1 MSSGKSFT
9 DIELHYEVENIKY
22 KNIKV
27 WPLLKA
33 ELFIGRNFISGNSQ
47 KAEKEGKIYKL
58 IDKFIKIRP
67 AIFNING
74 LFKRNYRYILFTDT
88 LEKRWF
94 NGEYIDKIVSFF
106 LRDLIDITNINLTNQ
121 TKDRHLL
128 QPIDIWV
135 RRTIQLLTNDQNMAD
150 NQIREWIVQESVKF
164 NLNSER
170 VNMGIWF
177 FCSQIV
183 KSDYRLKT
191 IINNLNNAQ
200 NLVNNFRNI
209 IKNVYQHC

>member
-1 MSSGKSFT
+1 MT
-9 DIELHYEVENIKY
+9 LTTYLADLIERNEIQEAHKF
-22 KNIKV
+22 
-27 WPLLKA
+27 LK
-33 ELFIGRNFISGNSQ
+33 
-47 KAEKEGKIYKL
+47 
-58 IDKFIKIRP
+58 KIRG
-67 AIFNING
+67 AG
-74 LFKRNYRYILFTDT
+74 
-88 LEKRWF
+88 
-94 NGEYIDKIVSFF
+94 DKIASLF
-106 LRDLIDITNINLTNQ
+106 LRDLVNVMGINLTNQ

-164 NLNSER
+164 NLNPER